1 MTDEELAA
9 KVLED
14 EDLYDSLVS
23 EYGKDYLY
31 EEQPYDALMELDE
44 ENVKMACGDD
54 AMNILQRAFFG
65 YDFNPYNE
73 DKKEPFNPNRDYFFL
88 NGYANMVSVDDG
100 DVDEY
105 LKYAIKSK
113 DEFVEWCIR
122 EGNVTE
128 SDVQSDED
136 EE

>member
-31 EEQPYDALMELDE
+31 EEQPDDALMELDE

-105 LKYAIKSK
+105 LKYAINK
-113 DEFVEWCIR
+113 DEFVEWCIL

>member
-31 EEQPYDALMELDE
+31 EEQPDDALMELDE

-105 LKYAIKSK
+105 LKYAINSK

-128 SDVQSDED
+128 SDVQTED

>member
-31 EEQPYDALMELDE
+31 EEQPDDALMELDE

-88 NGYANMVSVDDG
+88 NGYANMVSVYDG
-100 DVDEY
+100 YVDEY
-105 LKYAIKSK
+105 LKYAINK
-113 DEFVEWCIR
+113 DEFVEWCIL

>member
-31 EEQPYDALMELDE
+31 EEQPDDALMELDE

-65 YDFNPYNE
+65 YDFNPYND
-73 DKKEPFNPNRDYFFL
+73 DKKEAFNPSRDYFFL
-88 NGYANMVSVDDG
+88 NGYANMVSVDEG

-105 LKYAIKSK
+105 LKYAINSK

-128 SDVQSDED
+128 SDVQTED

>member
-31 EEQPYDALMELDE
+31 EEQPDDALMELDE
-44 ENVKMACGDD
+44 ENVKMVCGDD

-88 NGYANMVSVDDG
+88 NGYANMVSVDEG

-105 LKYAIKSK
+105 LKYAINSK

-128 SDVQSDED
+128 SDVQTED

>member
-1 MTDEELAA
+1 MTDEELKA

-31 EEQPYDALMELDE
+31 EEQPDDALMELDE

-65 YDFNPYNE
+65 YDYNPYNS
-73 DKKEPFNPNRDYFFL
+73 DNKEPFNPNRDYFFL

-105 LKYAIKSK
+105 LKYAINSK

-128 SDVQSDED
+128 SDVQTED

>member
-9 KVLED
+9 KDLED

-31 EEQPYDALMELDE
+31 EEQPDDALMELDE

-105 LKYAIKSK
+105 LKYAINSK

-128 SDVQSDED
+128 NDVQTED

>member
-31 EEQPYDALMELDE
+31 EEQPDDALMELDE

-73 DKKEPFNPNRDYFFL
+73 DKKEAFNPNRDYFFL
-88 NGYANMVSVDDG
+88 NGYANMVSVDEG

-105 LKYAIKSK
+105 LKYAINSK

-128 SDVQSDED
+128 SDVQTED

>member
-31 EEQPYDALMELDE
+31 EEQPDDALMELDE

-73 DKKEPFNPNRDYFFL
+73 DKKEAFNPNRDYFFL
-88 NGYANMVSVDDG
+88 NGYANMVSVDEG
-100 DVDEY
+100 VVDEY
-105 LKYAIKSK
+105 LKYAINSK

-128 SDVQSDED
+128 SDVQTED

>member
-31 EEQPYDALMELDE
+31 EEQPDDALMELDE

-65 YDFNPYNE
+65 YDFNPYND

-105 LKYAIKSK
+105 LKYAINSK

-128 SDVQSDED
+128 SDVQTEN

>member
-31 EEQPYDALMELDE
+31 EEQPDDALMELDE

-105 LKYAIKSK
+105 LKYAINSK

-128 SDVQSDED
+128 NDVQTED

>member
-31 EEQPYDALMELDE
+31 EEQPDDALMELDE

-54 AMNILQRAFFG
+54 AMNILQRAFHG
-65 YDFNPYNE
+65 YDYNPYN
-73 DKKEPFNPNRDYFFL
+73 DDHKEMFNPNREYFFL
-88 NGYANMVSVDDG
+88 NDYANMVSVDER

-105 LKYAIKSK
+105 LKSAINSK
-113 DEFVEWCIR
+113 DDFVEWCIR

-128 SDVQSDED
+128 SDVQTED

>member
-31 EEQPYDALMELDE
+31 EEQPDDALMELDE

-54 AMNILQRAFFG
+54 AMKILQRAFFG

-73 DKKEPFNPNRDYFFL
+73 DKKEAFNPNRDYFFL
-88 NGYANMVSVDDG
+88 NGYAHMVSVDEG

-105 LKYAIKSK
+105 LKYAISSN
-113 DEFVEWCIR
+113 EFVEWCIR

-128 SDVQSDED
+128 SDVQTED